1 MLLLSMLVSSIGAS
15 EPEATVVA
23 VTVAVA
29 ILMMNVLPLLLL
41 SLVQTL
47 PYDMEVSSWFWTQDT
62 NSRVLSSDSCSLKKS
77 SGVQNGT
84 WPTPRKGFSLKREGH
99 ESRYI

>member
-1 MLLLSMLVSSIGAS
+1 MLVLLIVIGAS
-15 EPEATVVA
+15 ELEASIVA
-23 VTVAVA
+23 VTVAVVV
-29 ILMMNVLPLLLL
+29 LMVEVLPLLLML
-41 SLVQTL
+41 LLLLQTL
-47 PYDMEVSSWFWTQDT
+47 RYGMEDSSWFWTQDT

-77 SGVQNGT
+77 SGAQNGT